1 MQKIMTKQ
9 QFKNFKQWQWCYTFS
24 LSVTLILFVDMKL
37 AIACG
42 LVGTYSLLKC
52 AKWGLF
58 D

>member
-1 MQKIMTKQ
+1 MQKYMTKE

-24 LSVTLILFVDMKL
+24 LSLILILFVDMKT
-37 AIACG
+37 AMACALIG
-42 LVGTYSLLKC
+42 FYSLMRC

>member
-1 MQKIMTKQ
+1 MQKMMTKQ

-24 LSVTLILFVDMKL
+24 LSLILILFVDMKL

-42 LVGTYSLLKC
+42 LVGAYSLLKC
-52 AKWGLF
+52 AQWGLF